1 MADSSFEKKE
11 VTMKRLTKK
20 LEKFM
25 MAITFAEAGEHDTA
39 RNIMKEEEKRYDKR
53 DTKRP
58 SVRPQNR
65 IRA

>member
-1 MADSSFEKKE
+1 MADSPFEKKE

-39 RNIMKEEEKRYDKR
+39 REIMKEEQKRHDKR
-53 DTKRP
+53 DTTRP
-58 SVRPQNR
+58 PVRPQNR

>member
-20 LEKFM
+20 LETLM

-39 RNIMKEEEKRYDKR
+39 RMIMKEDEKRYDKR
-53 DTKRP
+53 DTTRP
-58 SVRPQNR
+58 STRPGNR
-65 IRA
+65 LRA

>member
-1 MADSSFEKKE
+1 
-11 VTMKRLTKK
+11 MKRLTKK

-39 RNIMKEEEKRYDKR
+39 REIMKEEEKRHDKR
-53 DTKRP
+53 DTTRP

>member
-39 RNIMKEEEKRYDKR
+39 REIMKEEEKRHDKR
-53 DTKRP
+53 DTTRP
-58 SVRPQNR
+58 SVRPQKR

>member
-39 RNIMKEEEKRYDKR
+39 REIMKEEEKRYDKR
-53 DTKRP
+53 DTTRP